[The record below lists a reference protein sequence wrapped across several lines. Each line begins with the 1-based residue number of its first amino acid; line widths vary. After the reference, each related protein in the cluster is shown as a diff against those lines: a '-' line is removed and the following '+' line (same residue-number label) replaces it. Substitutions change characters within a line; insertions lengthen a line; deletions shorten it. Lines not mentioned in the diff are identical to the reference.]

1 MSQVVDVGGGGAA
14 KAMRTKQPASV
25 HNMAD
30 GMLADEHRGYTFA
43 KQRAKDRLK
52 AIEDEL
58 DRRGLVSAKGE
69 LGIVSRQL
77 ADVGLVDIKRLRA
90 DLGED
95 ICREYAIAGS
105 NEFWRSRTLKPEE
118 RA

>member
-1 MSQVVDVGGGGAA
+1 MKPAKAKVPTSVVD
-14 KAMRTKQPASV
+14 MT
-25 HNMAD
+25 D
-30 GMLADEHRGYTFA
+30 GQLADEHRGHTFA

-58 DRRGLVSAKGE
+58 DRRGLVAAKGE
-69 LGIVSRQL
+69 LGLVSRQL

-105 NEFWRSRTLKPEE
+105 NEFWRSRTLRPEE
-118 RA
+118 RT